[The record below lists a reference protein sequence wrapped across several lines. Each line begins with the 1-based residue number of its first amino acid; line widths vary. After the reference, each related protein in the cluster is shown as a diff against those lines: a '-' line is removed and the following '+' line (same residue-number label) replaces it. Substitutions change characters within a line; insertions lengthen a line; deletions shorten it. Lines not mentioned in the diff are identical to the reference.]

1 MPSGFPVGSLTVF
14 RNGGPARHYG
24 DEECGGRP
32 LSPVLLNLGFRHTQ
46 VDREGRTENDGLL
59 FLPHAA
65 NDCAVTNQIISVRM
79 CRRLLSAESRSQVW
93 VASFGFEA
101 SKMDH
106 FLPLLRIRGD
116 ELSELLW
123 RHRH

>member
-1 MPSGFPVGSLTVF
+1 MS
-14 RNGGPARHYG
+14 
-24 DEECGGRP
+24 CC
-32 LSPVLLNLGFRHTQ
+32 
-46 VDREGRTENDGLL
+46 
-59 FLPHAA
+59 FLPQAA
-65 NDCAVTNQIISVRM
+65 NDCAVTNQTISVRM

-93 VASFGFEA
+93 VASIGFEA